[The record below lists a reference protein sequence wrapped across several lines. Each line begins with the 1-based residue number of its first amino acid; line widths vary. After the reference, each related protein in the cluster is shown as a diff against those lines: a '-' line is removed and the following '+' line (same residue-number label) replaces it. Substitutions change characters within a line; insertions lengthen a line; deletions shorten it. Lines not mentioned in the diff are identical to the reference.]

1 MARLNIY
8 LLGAPRIEH
17 DGQPVE
23 PDTRKAIALLA
34 YLAVT
39 GKRHTRDALATLLW
53 PEFDQIRGRAA
64 LRRTLS
70 ALKSALE
77 GYGLAIQRDSLG
89 LDPAA
94 DIWADVGNFHELL
107 AECSTHGH
115 PADEA
120 CPNCLEPLMKA
131 IDLYDSDFMAGFSLR
146 DSVDFDDWQ
155 YLQAEELRREMARA
169 LDNLGQCHAQLDDYE
184 TAINYARRLL
194 QLDPLRESAHRQLMT
209 FFTLNGQRSA
219 ALRQYRSCVRTLEE
233 ELGVPPLEETT
244 KLYERILAGQ
254 IEAPP
259 TKRLETTQGTDEDL
273 PSFSSFSPHP
283 DPTSFHDRLTTA
295 QLPLVGRTNE
305 WLTMVDWYGGVQAG
319 GRLLVLEGEAGIGK
333 TRLAQDFLAYARQ
346 QGATTV
352 TAQCYQGESSLA
364 YSPFIEGLSE
374 IIAAAGAGDRWR
386 ALPDFWLAEACR
398 LVPDLIRL
406 KSDLPPPSP
415 LDSPG
420 GQSRFFEAISRLIQA
435 LCGQSPPGILF
446 LDDVYWTD
454 EATLDLLAYLL
465 RRLHNHPLLV
475 ILTWRAEE
483 VPAGHRLQ
491 RMLADAQ
498 RAGIGHLITLDRLNE
513 LQVKQLLQTVPVTT
527 TAEDAF
533 FHRLY
538 NETEGLPFFLA
549 EYLAMLTTDVG
560 LEGPAGTFDPAILDS
575 LPRPDNVRDLLRSRL
590 AIVSETALQLLHTAA
605 VIGRSVDFDI
615 LREASGRDEEETIFA
630 LEELLAR
637 SLVVERMAD
646 NSKKDPAAGSRSV
659 PISPI
664 YDFNHEQLRALVYE
678 ETSFARRRL
687 LHRRVAQALIAGR
700 RDAARFDYGTASA
713 AVIAHHFQQAGDE
726 ENAAAYFKQAGDE
739 SRTLYANAEAL
750 AHYQTALALG
760 YHEPVILHEAI
771 ADLHT
776 LRGEYD
782 EALNAYESAAAL
794 LERSDAPGDLP
805 RLEHNIGNIYQRL
818 GEWELAFGHYR
829 VALETMSDRGQ
840 QARLLTDWS
849 LTAHHAGEGEQA
861 AELAGRALDRAQE
874 ADDLQALAQANNVLG
889 ILAKSRGELME
900 AQQRLE
906 NGLEMAECLRDPGV
920 TIATLNNLALIYSA
934 TGDTGR
940 ALELAGRALDLCL
953 EFGDRHREAALHN
966 NLADILHASGRS
978 EEAMDHLK
986 QAVAIYADIGADTGG
1001 DISEWRPEIWKLSE
1015 W

>member
-17 DGQPVE
+17 DGRPVE

-39 GKRHTRDALATLLW
+39 GKRHTRDVLATLLW
-53 PEFDQIRGRAA
+53 PEFDHIRGRAA

-70 ALKSALE
+70 ALKSALKD
-77 GYGLAIQRDSLG
+77 YGLDIQRDSLA

-94 DIWADVGNFHELL
+94 DVWADIGNFHELL
-107 AECSTHGH
+107 AECTTHGH
-115 PADEA
+115 PAYEV
-120 CPNCLEPLMKA
+120 CPHCLEPLMKA
-131 IDLYDSDFMAGFSLR
+131 IDLYDNDFMAGFSLR

-169 LDNLGQCHAQLDDYE
+169 LDNLSQCHAQQDNYE
-184 TAINYARRLL
+184 TAIDYARRLL

-209 FFTLNGQRSA
+209 FYALNGQRSA

-233 ELGVPPLEETT
+233 ELGVPPLEETMN
-244 KLYERILAGQ
+244 LYERILAGQ

-259 TKRLETTQGTDEDL
+259 TKHLETTQGTGETLSSARPLIPHHDPD
-273 PSFSSFSPHP
+273 SFR
-283 DPTSFHDRLTTA
+283 DRLTTA

-305 WLTMVDWYGGVQAG
+305 WLAILDWYGGVSAG

-333 TRLAQDFLAYARQ
+333 TRLAQDFLTYARQ
-346 QGATTV
+346 QGATAV
-352 TAQCYQGESSLA
+352 TAQCYQGESNLA

-374 IIAAAGAGDRWR
+374 VVTAEDLGDSWR
-386 ALPDFWLAEACR
+386 VLPDFWLAEACR
-398 LVPDLIRL
+398 LVPDLMRL
-406 KSDLPPPSP
+406 KPGLPPPAP
-415 LDSPG
+415 LDNPG

-446 LDDVYWTD
+446 LDDIYWTD

-465 RRLHNHPLLV
+465 RRLHNHPLFV

-491 RMLADAQ
+491 QMLADAQ
-498 RAGIGHLITLDRLNE
+498 RAGMGHLIALDRLNE
-513 LQVKQLLQTVPVTT
+513 LQVKQLLQAAPVTT
-527 TAEDAF
+527 TEEDDF
-533 FHRLY
+533 FRRLY
-538 NETEGLPFFLA
+538 RETEGLPFFLT
-549 EYLAMLTTDVG
+549 EYLAMLATEVG
-560 LEGPAGTFDPAILDS
+560 LEGPAGTFDSTILNS

-590 AIVSETALQLLHTAA
+590 AVISETSLQLLHTAA

-637 SLVVERMAD
+637 GLVVERMVD
-646 NSKKDPAAGSRSV
+646 SSKKDSIAERRSA

-687 LHRRVAQALIAGR
+687 LHRRVAQALIADR
-700 RDAARFDYGTASA
+700 RDAGHFDYGAASA

-726 ENAAAYFKQAGDE
+726 ESAAAYFIQAGDE
-739 SRTLYANAEAL
+739 SRALYANAEAL

-760 YHEPVILHEAI
+760 HHQPVTLHEAI

-782 EALNAYESAAAL
+782 DALNAYESAAAL
-794 LERSDAPGDLP
+794 LERSDTPDDLP
-805 RLEHNIGNIYQRL
+805 RLEHKIGNVYQRR
-818 GEWELAFGHYR
+818 GELELAYGQYQ
-829 VALETMSDRGQ
+829 VALEAMRDQGQ

-849 LTAHHAGEGEQA
+849 LTAHRAGEGEQA
-861 AELAGRALDRAQE
+861 AELASRALDRAQE
-874 ADDLQALAQANNVLG
+874 ANDLQALALTNNVLG
-889 ILAKSRGELME
+889 ILAKSRGELKE
-900 AQQRLE
+900 AQRYLE
-906 NGLEMAECLRDPGV
+906 NGLEMAERLRDPGV

-934 TGDTGR
+934 TGDAGQ
-940 ALELAGRALDLCL
+940 ALALAERALDLCL

-966 NLADILHASGRS
+966 NLADILHAGGHS
-978 EEAMDHLK
+978 EQAMAHLK
-986 QAVAIYADIGADTGG
+986 QAVAIYADIGAEAGS